1 VAACHVSQRLFEW
14 VRFFAGRQEAARNKS
29 YSFRTVNFYNK
40 VTGTDMLGSFL
51 PCFGGCPESLWAS
64 RFPVRDCNRQLLAQ
78 HVAFAEIGWA
88 EGKYD
93 QLGRG

>member
-1 VAACHVSQRLFEW
+1 M
-14 VRFFAGRQEAARNKS
+14 
-29 YSFRTVNFYNK
+29 
-40 VTGTDMLGSFL
+40 DMLGSFL
-51 PCFGGCPESLWAS
+51 PCFGGCRESLWAS